1 MSFIRKIKKGN
12 TIYLAKVE
20 SYREDGKVKQR
31 VLEYVGKEEQGRP
44 VIKVDLE
51 KIAVSSVKRH
61 MDISILHQ
69 ISVELELPEMLGKSA
84 NPLLAMIYGQLLHRS
99 SITKLTDWFT
109 HTTVY
114 ELLKCEPF
122 STKDLYESFEQM
134 QKINFDS
141 IEKKLISLWRK
152 IAPDD
157 DNTVVLDVTDTYF
170 AGSTADCKPR
180 RGKDGH
186 ISRLL
191 QVGLIVS
198 FKNGFPLLHRTFE
211 GNIHNVKVYENML
224 ADITGN
230 GFKGIIMDRGF
241 FSKETVEDLINLGML
256 AIVGVKQTEG
266 LQKQFLSMIVRDDI
280 YNKQHQVILKETI
293 VYIQSFEYL
302 GGKLIAIYNPT
313 LEVLKRDKTL
323 AAAKDGKEPEDI
335 KYAGFSF
342 VFHNTGYD
350 DKEVIKKYFE
360 KDIVERAFKSLKG
373 PLSLHPIRVWVR
385 QHVEAHVKICYLAMA
400 ILALLDYRSRQ
411 IKISGIEALKMLQYT
426 YKINLKHE
434 ETKKE
439 WEKLVTMTNKEKEL
453 VKILKCSV

>member
-1 MSFIRKIKKGN
+1 MAFIRKIKKGDA
-12 TIYLAKVE
+12 IYLAKVE

-31 VLEYVGKEEQGRP
+31 VLEYVGKEERGQP
-44 VIKVDLE
+44 VIKIDLE
-51 KIAVSSVKRH
+51 KVVVSSVKRH
-61 MDISILHQ
+61 LDIKVLHQ
-69 ISVELELPEMLGKSA
+69 LAGELGLPKMLGKA
-84 NPLLAMIYGQLLHRS
+84 VNPLLAMIYAHLLQKS
-99 SITKLTDWFT
+99 SIAKLPDWFD
-109 HTTVY
+109 HTTIY

-122 STKDLYESFEQM
+122 STKELYESLEQIQKVNFETV
-134 QKINFDS
+134 
-141 IEKKLISLWRK
+141 EAKLIAFWRS

-170 AGSTADCKPR
+170 AGSTSDSKPR

-211 GNIHNVKVYENML
+211 GNVHNVKVFENML
-224 ADITGN
+224 SEVAAN

-241 FSKETVEDLINLGML
+241 FSKDIIEDLIALGML
-256 AIVGVKQTEG
+256 AIVGVKQTES
-266 LQKQFLSMIVRDDI
+266 LQKQFLSNIVRDDI
-280 YNKQHQVILKETI
+280 YNKEHQVVLKETT

-313 LEVLKRDKTL
+313 LEVLKRDK
-323 AAAKDGKEPEDI
+323 AMAEAKDGVEPDNM
-335 KYAGFSF
+335 KYAGYSL
-342 VFHNTGYD
+342 VFHNTAYD

-373 PLSLHPIRVWVR
+373 PLALRPVRVWMR
-385 QHVEAHVKICYLAMA
+385 NHVEAHVKICYLAMA
-400 ILALLDYRSRQ
+400 ILALLDYRSRK
-411 IKISGIEALKMLQYT
+411 IKISAIDALKMLQFT
-426 YKINLKHE
+426 YKVNLRHS

-439 WEKLVTMTNKEKEL
+439 WEKLVTMSNKEKEL
-453 VKILKCSV
+453 LKILNCSV

>member
-1 MSFIRKIKKGN
+1 MAFIRKIKKGDA
-12 TIYLAKVE
+12 IYLAKVE

-31 VLEYVGKEEQGRP
+31 VLEYVGKENNGKP

-51 KIAVSSVKRH
+51 KVEVNSVKRH
-61 MDISILHQ
+61 LDITVLHQ
-69 ISVELELPEMLGKSA
+69 LAIELGLPKLLGKAA
-84 NPLLAMIYGQLLHRS
+84 NPLLAMIYAHLLQKS
-99 SITKLTDWFT
+99 SIVKLPEWFV
-109 HTTVY
+109 HTTIY
-114 ELLKCEPF
+114 DLLGCEPF
-122 STKDLYESFEQM
+122 STKELYESLEQVH
-134 QKINFDS
+134 KISFNK
-141 IEKKLISLWRK
+141 IEAKLVSYWRS

-170 AGSTADCKPR
+170 AGSTSESKPR

-211 GNIHNVKVYENML
+211 GNVHNIKVFENML
-224 ADITGN
+224 AEIAAN

-241 FSKETVEDLINLGML
+241 FSKEVIGDLMGLGMHV
-256 AIVGVKQTEG
+256 IVGVKQTEG
-266 LQKQFLSMIVRDDI
+266 LQKQFLSNIVREDI
-280 YNKQHQVILKETI
+280 YNRKYQVVLKETV
-293 VYIQSFEYL
+293 VYIHSFDYL

-313 LEVLKRDKTL
+313 MEVLKRDK
-323 AAAKDGKEPEDI
+323 AMAEAKDDIEPD
-335 KYAGFSF
+335 KMKFAGFSL
-342 VFHNTGYD
+342 VFHNTIHE

-373 PLSLHPIRVWVR
+373 PLALRPVRVWVR
-385 QHVEAHVKICYLAMA
+385 NNVEAHVKICYLSMA
-400 ILALLDYRSRQ
+400 ILSLLDYRCRQ
-411 IKISGIEALKMLQYT
+411 INISGIEALKMLQYT
-426 YKINLKHE
+426 YKVNLKHS

-453 VKILKCSV
+453 LKILNCSV

>member
-1 MSFIRKIKKGN
+1 MAFIRKIKKGDA
-12 TIYLAKVE
+12 IYLAKVE

-31 VLEYVGKEEQGRP
+31 VLEYVGKEEKGKP

-51 KIAVSSVKRH
+51 KITIASVKRH
-61 MDISILHQ
+61 LDISILHQ
-69 ISVELELPEMLGKSA
+69 LAVELGLPEMLGKSV
-84 NPLLAMIYGQLLHRS
+84 NPLLAMVYGQLLHRS
-99 SITKLTDWFT
+99 SIVKLSDWFT

-114 ELLKCEPF
+114 ELLKSEPF
-122 STKDLYESFEQM
+122 STKDLYESLEHI

-141 IEKKLISLWRK
+141 IEQKLISVWRK
-152 IAPDD
+152 VAPDD

-170 AGSTADCKPR
+170 AGSTAECKPR

-186 ISRLL
+186 VSRLV

-211 GNIHNVKVYENML
+211 GNVHNVKVYENML
-224 ADITGN
+224 ADMAIN

-241 FSKETVEDLINLGML
+241 FSKEVVEDMMRLGMQ
-256 AIVGVKQTEG
+256 AIVGVKQTAG
-266 LQKQFLSMIVRDDI
+266 LQKQFLSKIIRDDI
-280 YNKQHQVILKETI
+280 YNKKHQVILKETT

-313 LEVLKRDKTL
+313 LEVLKRDKALAEAKEGSEADTL
-323 AAAKDGKEPEDI
+323 
-335 KYAGFSF
+335 KYAGFSL
-342 VFHNTGYD
+342 VFHNTSYED
-350 DKEVIKKYFE
+350 QEVIKKYFE

-411 IKISGIEALKMLQYT
+411 IKISGLEALKMLQHT
-426 YKINLKHE
+426 YKVNLRHE
-434 ETKKE
+434 GTKKE
-439 WEKLVTMTNKEKEL
+439 WDKLVTMTGKEKEL
-453 VKILKCSV
+453 IKTLKCSV

>member
-1 MSFIRKIKKGN
+1 MAFVRKIKKGD

-31 VLEYVGKEEQGRP
+31 VLEYVGKEEKGRP

-51 KIAVSSVKRH
+51 KIAVASVKRH
-61 MDISILHQ
+61 LDISILHQ
-69 ISVELELPEMLGKSA
+69 LSVELDLPKMLGKSA
-84 NPLLAMIYGQLLHRS
+84 NPLLSMIYGQLLHRS
-99 SITKLTDWFT
+99 SIVKLADWFT
-109 HTTVY
+109 HTTIY
-114 ELLKCEPF
+114 DLLKCEPF
-122 STKDLYESFEQM
+122 STKDLYESLEQM
-134 QKINFDS
+134 QKISFDS
-141 IEKKLISLWRK
+141 IEKNLISIWRK
-152 IAPDD
+152 MAPDD

-170 AGSTADCKPR
+170 AGSTAECKPR

-186 ISRLL
+186 VSRLL

-211 GNIHNVKVYENML
+211 GNVHNVKVYENML
-224 ADITGN
+224 AEIANN

-241 FSKETVEDLINLGML
+241 FSKEVVEDLIQLGML

-266 LQKQFLSMIVRDDI
+266 LQKQFLSKIVREDI
-280 YNKQHQVILKETI
+280 YNKQHQVVLKETI
-293 VYIQSFEYL
+293 VYIQPFDYL

-313 LEVLKRDKTL
+313 LEVLKRDKAL
-323 AAAKDGKEPEDI
+323 AEAKDGKEPDTL
-335 KYAGFSF
+335 KYEGFSLA
-342 VFHNTGYD
+342 FHNTAYD

-360 KDIVERAFKSLKG
+360 KDIVERAFKALKG
-373 PLSLHPIRVWVR
+373 PLALHPIRVWVR

-426 YKINLKHE
+426 YMVNLKHE
-434 ETKKE
+434 DTKKE
-439 WEKLVTMTNKEKEL
+439 WDKLVTMTGKEKEL
-453 VKILKCSV
+453 IKILKCSV

>member
-1 MSFIRKIKKGN
+1 MAFIRKIKKGGA
-12 TIYLAKVE
+12 IYLAKVE

-31 VLEYVGKEEQGRP
+31 VLEYVGKEEGGHP

-61 MDISILHQ
+61 LDVKILHQ
-69 ISVELELPEMLGKSA
+69 LSVELGLPQMLGKAA
-84 NPLLAMIYGQLLHRS
+84 NPLLAMIYAHLLQKS
-99 SITKLTDWFT
+99 SIVKLPEWFA
-109 HTTVY
+109 HTTIY
-114 ELLKCEPF
+114 ELLGCDPF
-122 STKDLYESFEQM
+122 STKELYESLEQI
-134 QKINFDS
+134 QRIDFDVV
-141 IEKKLISLWRK
+141 EAKLIAFWRS

-170 AGSTADCKPR
+170 AGSTSESKKR

-186 ISRLL
+186 VSRLL
-191 QVGLIVS
+191 QIGLIVS

-211 GNIHNVKVYENML
+211 GNVHNVKVFENML
-224 ADITGN
+224 TYIAAN

-241 FSKETVEDLINLGML
+241 FSKEVIADLMALGML

-266 LQKQFLSMIVRDDI
+266 LQKQFLSQIIRDDI
-280 YNKQHQVILKETI
+280 YNKKYQVILKETT

-313 LEVLKRDKTL
+313 LEVLKRDK
-323 AAAKDGKEPEDI
+323 AMAEAKDGIEPDNM
-335 KYAGFSF
+335 KYAGFSL
-342 VFHNTGYD
+342 VFHNTTYD
-350 DKEVIKKYFE
+350 DKEVIRKYFE

-373 PLSLHPIRVWVR
+373 PLSLRPIRVWVR
-385 QHVEAHVKICYLAMA
+385 HHVEAHVKICYLAMA

-411 IKISGIEALKMLQYT
+411 IKISAINALKMLQYT
-426 YKINLKHE
+426 YKVNLKHN

-453 VKILKCSV
+453 LKILNCSV